1 MVDAKASAAVR
12 FVQLSPFDVSRQRED
27 PHKERWSTRRLHNF
41 KGHAASTMSR
51 GREIATLGAYS
62 PDTGLRRLAADG
74 LRVHASHSCDLMGC
88 ASKRLSSKFVTEI
101 PGLSLDEVST
111 PGDDGR
117 ELSGSTVPR
126 ISTRAHRNPD
136 REV

>member
-101 PGLSLDEVST
+101 WGCRWRVST